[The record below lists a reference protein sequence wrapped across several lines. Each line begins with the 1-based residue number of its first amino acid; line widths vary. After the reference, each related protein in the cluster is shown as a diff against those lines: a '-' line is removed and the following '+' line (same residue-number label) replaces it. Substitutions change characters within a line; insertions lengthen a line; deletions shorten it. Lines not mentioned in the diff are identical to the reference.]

1 MNKTNKNDIVGTN
14 GKFEC
19 GQDIRFL
26 KTVYFVSVIIVVVM
40 QKSFG
45 GMHDE
50 VQLDR
55 KIG

>member
-1 MNKTNKNDIVGTN
+1 MGTN